1 MLALSPGCRRQRTG
15 RSAILAFGSPLLKA
29 APSLFVSHVSAQV
42 SAIFKIALGL
52 MQCLSTLRSFSKVR
66 WPETFAALIEA
77 VDLFLIEAFAVVPAE
92 CIVGH
97 RLGFFYELCATLTL
111 PLISFLVIMLMA
123 VLLYGWELH
132 AARNSRQQHED
143 TLLQMLNR
151 PQVWTLNI
159 LAWLVLFPSV
169 TRKSLEAFDCVD
181 LLGITYLRADPA
193 IRCDDDQSEVM
204 FAIAAGGV
212 LYSCVLA
219 PLVVIWQ
226 TTRKHSSPERVSRAR
241 VALLTYSY
249 KDRYH
254 YWEAVDLTRKMLL
267 TSVVLLVGTDTILQV
282 WFAAAT
288 GLAFLVIYLA
298 FAPYRDEAASRIQL
312 AALVQL
318 EFTYMTAAL
327 FFDRKPQAL
336 QGEALVVANSL
347 VVLILLVAALRS
359 IGVIGI
365 ELRELQL
372 TFVDDKKVVQLPMLN
387 DEFAT
392 HL

>member
-1 MLALSPGCRRQRTG
+1 M
-15 RSAILAFGSPLLKA
+15 
-29 APSLFVSHVSAQV
+29 SAQV

-181 LLGITYLRADPA
+181 LLPRRFFLEGSGSPPSSSDLLVASSSSSSDWAPLSS
-193 IRCDDDQSEVM
+193 C
-204 FAIAAGGV
+204 AGGV
-212 LYSCVLA
+212 
-219 PLVVIWQ
+219 
-226 TTRKHSSPERVSRAR
+226 TFSR
-241 VALLTYSY
+241 Y
-249 KDRYH
+249 
-254 YWEAVDLTRKMLL
+254 
-267 TSVVLLVGTDTILQV
+267 G
-282 WFAAAT
+282 
-288 GLAFLVIYLA
+288 GC
-298 FAPYRDEAASRIQL
+298 
-312 AALVQL
+312 
-318 EFTYMTAAL
+318 
-327 FFDRKPQAL
+327 FD
-336 QGEALVVANSL
+336 
-347 VVLILLVAALRS
+347 
-359 IGVIGI
+359 
-365 ELRELQL
+365 
-372 TFVDDKKVVQLPMLN
+372 
-387 DEFAT
+387 
-392 HL
+392 

>member
-1 MLALSPGCRRQRTG
+1 M
-15 RSAILAFGSPLLKA
+15 
-29 APSLFVSHVSAQV
+29 
-42 SAIFKIALGL
+42 
-52 MQCLSTLRSFSKVR
+52 
-66 WPETFAALIEA
+66 
-77 VDLFLIEAFAVVPAE
+77 
-92 CIVGH
+92 
-97 RLGFFYELCATLTL
+97 
-111 PLISFLVIMLMA
+111 
-123 VLLYGWELH
+123 
-132 AARNSRQQHED
+132 
-143 TLLQMLNR
+143 
-151 PQVWTLNI
+151 
-159 LAWLVLFPSV
+159 
-169 TRKSLEAFDCVD
+169 
-181 LLGITYLRADPA
+181 
-193 IRCDDDQSEVM
+193 
-204 FAIAAGGV
+204 
-212 LYSCVLA
+212 
-219 PLVVIWQ
+219 
-226 TTRKHSSPERVSRAR
+226 
-241 VALLTYSY
+241 
-249 KDRYH
+249 
-254 YWEAVDLTRKMLL
+254 TRKMLL

-372 TFVDDKKVVQLPMLN
+372 TFVDDKTVVQLPMLN